1 MRKLE
6 TVLLGRGAR
15 LILSRRVHGILV
27 LGKCRLRL
35 RGFAAFPGRSDKVP
49 EFSILF
55 IFILRG
61 IRVKFAMVAR
71 LGQLGTYGCHI
82 FPGQWIL

>member
-55 IFILRG
+55 VFILLG
-61 IRVKFAMVAR
+61 TLVNSAMVAR
-71 LGQLGTYGCHI
+71 PGQLGTFGCYI
-82 FPGQWIL
+82 FPGN